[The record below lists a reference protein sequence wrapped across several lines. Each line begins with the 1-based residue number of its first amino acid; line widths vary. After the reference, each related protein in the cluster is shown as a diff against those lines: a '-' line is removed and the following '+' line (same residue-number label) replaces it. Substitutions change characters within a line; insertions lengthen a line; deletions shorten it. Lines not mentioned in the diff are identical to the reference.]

1 MKTAYGIGWP
11 RRICVSR
18 VPGLP
23 PPPEKNP
30 NKWLYNQDANQSTES
45 TDLDSMNIDIGLCCK
60 WTRQWP
66 VQARI
71 AATELTQLQQ

>member
-1 MKTAYGIGWP
+1 MIMD
-11 RRICVSR
+11 
-18 VPGLP
+18 L
-23 PPPEKNP
+23 
-30 NKWLYNQDANQSTES
+30 NQSTES